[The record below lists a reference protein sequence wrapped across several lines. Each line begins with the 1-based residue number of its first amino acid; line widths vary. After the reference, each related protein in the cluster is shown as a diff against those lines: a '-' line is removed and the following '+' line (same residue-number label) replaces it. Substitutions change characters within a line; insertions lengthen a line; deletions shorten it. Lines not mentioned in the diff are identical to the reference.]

1 MLFLSLLL
9 VACMFGLSSCQT
21 VGFGDCTLSFGTS
34 GNYRVGRFNTT
45 DQEGV
50 ELFGL
55 MPRESVPNGVPGF
68 PVLAYAHGLTGDW
81 SQSERQL
88 MMIASWG
95 FVVVFPHIKGPEED
109 TRPTTTDP
117 MGGFLLKAV
126 EYINIAAED
135 EGSELYGRVDVNN
148 IVLGGHSM
156 GASTAIMAAAKLQEA
171 GTAGAI
177 KFVFSLHPGLCGPI
191 GPPPCLQHGGPLCS
205 TWLDIDVDLL
215 LQSTPFL
222 LTTATNDGAFRPA
235 PNTAAEELACFTG
248 GMNLSSTTSTDAVF
262 AQFTEESCLGGLGE
276 ENGHCCPLG
285 DDWEYTL
292 TGSNPDPQWPWVI
305 RAMRLYAQ
313 QGGNLNTECADL
325 YLGNGGQSLSES
337 RDIERSVFRVLQYPP
352 AGF

>member
-1 MLFLSLLL
+1 MLLLFLSPLLI
-9 VACMFGLSSCQT
+9 ACVSAQT
-21 VGFGDCTLSFGTS
+21 VGFDDCTLTLWREGPYASYF
-34 GNYRVGRFNTT
+34 FNAT

-50 ELFGL
+50 EIFGL
-55 MPRESVPNGVPGF
+55 MPREAVPQGVPGF

-81 SQSERQL
+81 SQTESQL
-88 MMIASWG
+88 KQIASWG

-126 EYINIAAED
+126 EYINIAAQD
-135 EGSELYGRVDVNN
+135 AGSVLFGRVDVNS

-205 TWLDIDVDLL
+205 TWLDIDIDLV

-235 PNTAAEELACFTG
+235 PNTAEEELACFTG
-248 GMNLSSTTSTDAVF
+248 GIDLSSNTSTAAVF

-285 DDWEYTL
+285 DWE
-292 TGSNPDPQWPWVI
+292 DPQWPWVL
-305 RAMRLYAQ
+305 RAMRLYAH
-313 QGGNLNTECADL
+313 QGGSLKTLCADV
-325 YLGNGGQSLSES
+325 YLGNSAQSLRES
-337 RDIERSVFRVLQYPP
+337 RDIERTVFRVLQYPP